1 MEAEDDEEDEEED
14 PDRVKCV
21 DDEDEDKVGV
31 ECDDFIAL
39 TAGGRALCDGGFRA
53 ERRRATAAW

>member
-1 MEAEDDEEDEEED
+1 VEAEEDDEDEEEEDDEE
-14 PDRVKCV
+14 
-21 DDEDEDKVGV
+21 EDKVGV

-39 TAGGRALCDGGFRA
+39 AAGGRAPCVGGFRA